1 LTPQIGRIHSAIRL
15 DFAARPKVPPRSRSI
30 RLGTLAATLW
40 LLGASYAHACTIP
53 ADIINNI
60 VETFDEPD
68 DRFESEF
75 TKVTNGKLRV
85 TPEPDPQTPVTA
97 LEPGSYTDFD
107 ACVMVENKEAVF
119 YQDYKAWGGLAFWGN
134 EEGTDY
140 YAFVVDAKDAFA
152 VLRFK
157 NDEPTELVGW
167 TKNDAIKPVTMLRVV
182 AAKGHVTCFAND
194 VQVCNLTIG
203 SGSGSVGFVVWQDQ
217 SSGTSFDFDD
227 FVVIDPNAS
236 KP

>member
-1 LTPQIGRIHSAIRL
+1 MANCESRRSPILRPRLLHSNQAHI
-15 DFAARPKVPPRSRSI
+15 PIS
-30 RLGTLAATLW
+30 TLASWWRTRRRSSIKTTKH
-40 LLGASYAHACTIP
+40 GAVSP
-53 ADIINNI
+53 
-60 VETFDEPD
+60 F
-68 DRFESEF
+68 
-75 TKVTNGKLRV
+75 
-85 TPEPDPQTPVTA
+85 
-97 LEPGSYTDFD
+97 
-107 ACVMVENKEAVF
+107 
-119 YQDYKAWGGLAFWGN
+119 GGTRK
-134 EEGTDY
+134 GTDY

-194 VQVCNLTIG
+194 VQVSNLTIG

>member
-1 LTPQIGRIHSAIRL
+1 LRI
-15 DFAARPKVPPRSRSI
+15 
-30 RLGTLAATLW
+30 
-40 LLGASYAHACTIP
+40 
-53 ADIINNI
+53 
-60 VETFDEPD
+60 
-68 DRFESEF
+68 
-75 TKVTNGKLRV
+75 
-85 TPEPDPQTPVTA
+85 TPEADPQAPVTA
-97 LEPGSYTDFD
+97 LERSYTDFD

-157 NDEPTELVGW
+157 NDEPTELVAW

-182 AAKGHVTCFAND
+182 AAKGQVTCFAND
-194 VQVCNLTIG
+194 VQVCNLTAG
-203 SGSGSVGFVVWQDQ
+203 PGSGSVGFVVWQNQ
-217 SSGTSFDFDD
+217 GSGTSFDFDD
-227 FVVIDPNAS
+227 FVVTEPKTS